1 MIKIIRK
8 TKDSVTVK
16 YSNGKILSHSWDD
29 FNKYFT
35 IGKNNIAEVK
45 EDNENVLKANSVLE
59 DAIKIAVTKLTT
71 NNNSLMKD
79 INSKIDEI
87 LEITNSPEE
96 KRKTV
101 QYLVWR
107 EAREKVARETTTTLG
122 DLFSSQLKEK
132 LNRGN

>member
-16 YSNGKILSHSWDD
+16 YSNGKILSPSWDD

-132 LNRGN
+132 LNGGN

>member
-132 LNRGN
+132 LNGGN